1 MLGMVQTEKQE
12 PTVEDVMQ
20 EADEQRREEVEGEDR
35 KENIEPW
42 GMSLVRICQFLAKA
56 EE

>member
-1 MLGMVQTEKQE
+1 MVQTEKQE

-35 KENIEPW
+35 KENIEP
-42 GMSLVRICQFLAKA
+42 
-56 EE
+56 